1 MEQKQLPCLELRRF
15 ETIYR
20 TFLKMSNPERN
31 RSLDFMISR
40 FNQDLKQ
47 KTNEKIKATKTKK
60 RNKV

>member
-1 MEQKQLPCLELRRF
+1 MEKTKMPCLELRRF

-20 TFLKMSNPERN
+20 TFLKMSDAERS

-47 KTNEKIKATKTKK
+47 NKNGKK
-60 RNKV
+60 K